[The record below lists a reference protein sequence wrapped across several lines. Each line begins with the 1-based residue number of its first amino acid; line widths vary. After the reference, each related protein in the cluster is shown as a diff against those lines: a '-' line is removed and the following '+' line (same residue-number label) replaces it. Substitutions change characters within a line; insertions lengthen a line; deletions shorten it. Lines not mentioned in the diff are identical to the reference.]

1 MGRLACV
8 SRASAPSNGRR
19 AGRFRRYRF
28 GMAIARRTVT
38 VQLDEDLVERARER
52 SGRDQAKDAEVV
64 EEALAVYLGM
74 KALDEAQA
82 ESSLSEEEA
91 SKLAYDELRALRQ
104 ERRGAA

>member
-1 MGRLACV
+1 
-8 SRASAPSNGRR
+8 
-19 AGRFRRYRF
+19 
-28 GMAIARRTVT
+28 MAVDRRTVT
-38 VQLDEDLVERARER
+38 VRLDEDLVGRARDR
-52 SGRDQAKDAEVV
+52 SAGGQAKDDAEIV

-91 SKLAYDELRALRQ
+91 SQLAYDELRALRK

>member
-1 MGRLACV
+1 
-8 SRASAPSNGRR
+8 
-19 AGRFRRYRF
+19 
-28 GMAIARRTVT
+28 MAVVRRTVT
-38 VQLDEDLVERARER
+38 VQLDEDLVERARVR
-52 SGRDQAKDAEVV
+52 SGRGQARDAAEIV

-91 SKLAYDELRALRQ
+91 SQLAYDELRALRQ